1 MSEACEEAESD
12 QGRSTRAM
20 SPDGG
25 ALEQSD
31 PSRLGDGGAG
41 GDPQLDQYVCHM
53 AVEGVLADRELS
65 AISWLLMP
73 PATSRRTSSS
83 RRLRGW
89 ASSSWGVIDSLRAYS
104 TARSEDIAR
113 PSAQA
118 ASKDA

>member
-41 GDPQLDQYVCHM
+41 GDPQLAQYVCHM
-53 AVEGVLADRELS
+53 AVDGVLADRE
-65 AISWLLMP
+65 AFGNLLVAHASRDQPQNLQLP
-73 PATSRRTSSS
+73 PAERMGAPFVGLH
-83 RRLRGW
+83 RL
-89 ASSSWGVIDSLRAYS
+89 
-104 TARSEDIAR
+104 T
-113 PSAQA
+113 
-118 ASKDA
+118 